1 MVGSRFDSGTLM
13 TKLRRTGSRLALW
26 TALLLVPL
34 GMSCQRLPLE
44 RQEVLEPSS
53 RSRPSLALWELA
65 TRLGLTIGTND
76 SVAVTLRNA
85 NDTVVLFTH
94 AGAQFFVN
102 GRAAGYVGPTERRRG
117 VLYLEPTL
125 VGRIGQQMGRRA
137 VTRPA
142 PYQRPRR
149 PGSVKG
155 TIMIDAGH
163 GGKDPGAPGL
173 WGYPEKSVNL
183 SVARQVAARL
193 RDLGYRVMMTRD
205 SDVFISLEGRWQL
218 ANRYRPRLFVSVHAD
233 SSPRPAA
240 EGFTLYIAHGASAQS
255 RRAAQCLED
264 ALAEAGRPGRGIRS
278 AGFQVLIHTTCPA
291 VLIEMGYLTHDR
303 EARELRDPRVQA
315 RLAQAIV
322 AGIECY

>member
-1 MVGSRFDSGTLM
+1 MKPFWTNPKNFDDCRKIFVDIGLRIRTAPLNNLAATAAPTATDDRRKGYSVGSLWKYT
-13 TKLRRTGSRLALW
+13 TTGQ
-26 TALLLVPL
+26 V
-34 GMSCQRLPLE
+34 
-44 RQEVLEPSS
+44 
-53 RSRPSLALWELA
+53 
-65 TRLGLTIGTND
+65 
-76 SVAVTLRNA
+76 SV
-85 NDTVVLFTH
+85 
-94 AGAQFFVN
+94 
-102 GRAAGYVGPTERRRG
+102 
-117 VLYLEPTL
+117 
-125 VGRIGQQMGRRA
+125 
-137 VTRPA
+137 
-142 PYQRPRR
+142 
-149 PGSVKG
+149 
-155 TIMIDAGH
+155 
-163 GGKDPGAPGL
+163 
-173 WGYPEKSVNL
+173 
-183 SVARQVAARL
+183 
-193 RDLGYRVMMTRD
+193 MTRD

-264 ALAEAGRPGRGIRS
+264 ALAEAGRPSRGIRS